1 VNFLIFRKDLQGIYS
16 EDLKMSSLEKKK
28 KKVLETHT
36 ALPVLSFRT
45 TQSISG
51 KYVKH
56 GNTAPASKKTE

>member
-16 EDLKMSSLEKKK
+16 EDLKMSSLEKK